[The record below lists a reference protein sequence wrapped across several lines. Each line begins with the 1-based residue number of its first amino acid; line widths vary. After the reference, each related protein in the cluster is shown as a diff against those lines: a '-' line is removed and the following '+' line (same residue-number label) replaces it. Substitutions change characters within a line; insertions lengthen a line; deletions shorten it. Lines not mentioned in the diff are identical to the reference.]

1 VRKFLFSVLF
11 LTAALFAADASA
23 QTAKGGNVKLK
34 VGATP
39 VPHAELLKLIKP
51 DLAVAGFDLEV
62 VEFTDYVTPNL
73 SLDDKSLDANFFQH
87 QPYLDT
93 FVRDRGLKLVSAG
106 GIHVEPLGLY
116 SQKIKDIKNL
126 KEKSII
132 AIPNDPTNEG
142 RALLLLEANGLIK
155 LSAKAGLEGTPKDI
169 VENPKKLVFRELEAA
184 QLPRVLKDVDA
195 AIINGNYA
203 IDAKLNPVKDSL
215 IIEGAKSP
223 YVNIVAVRAG
233 SENDPKI
240 VALIKAL
247 KTPKVKKFIEDNY
260 GGGVVAVF

>member
-1 VRKFLFSVLF
+1 VKNFFA
-11 LTAALFAADASA
+11 LTILLGAALIAANVSA
-23 QTAKGGNVKLK
+23 QTKNVKLK

-39 VPHAELLKLIKP
+39 VPHAELLNLIKP
-51 DLAVAGFDLEV
+51 DLAAQGIDLEV
-62 VEFTDYVTPNL
+62 VEFTDYVTPNI
-73 SLDDKSLDANFFQH
+73 SLNDKSLDANFFQH

-93 FVRDRGLKLVSAG
+93 FVRERGFKLVSAG

-116 SQKIKDIKNL
+116 TQKFKNIREL
-126 KEKSII
+126 KEKSVI

-155 LSAKAGLEGTPKDI
+155 LSGKAGLEGTPKDI
-169 VENPKKLVFRELEAA
+169 TENPKKLAFRELDAA

-195 AIINGNYA
+195 AVINGNYA
-203 IDAKLNPVKDSL
+203 IDAKLNPVRDSL

-223 YVNIVAVRAG
+223 YVNIVAVRQESAG
-233 SENDPKI
+233 DPKI
-240 VALIKAL
+240 TALVKAL
-247 KTPKVKKFIEDNY
+247 KTPKVRKYIEDNY

>member
-1 VRKFLFSVLF
+1 VKKFVLLSF
-11 LTAALFAADASA
+11 VLLLAGFTAANA
-23 QTAKGGNVKLK
+23 QSGNAKLK

-39 VPHAELLKLIKP
+39 IPHADLLKLIKP
-51 DLAVAGFDLEV
+51 DLAAQGIDLEV

-73 SLDDKSLDANFFQH
+73 ALNDKSLDANFFQH

-93 FVRDRGLKLVSAG
+93 FNRERGLKLVSAA

-116 SQKIKDIKNL
+116 SQKIKNIKDL
-126 KEKSII
+126 KNKASI

-142 RALLLLEANGLIK
+142 RALLLLQANGLIK
-155 LSAKAGLEGTPKDI
+155 LSDKAGLEGTPKDI
-169 VENPKKLVFRELEAA
+169 VSNPKNLVFRELEAA

-215 IIEGAKSP
+215 IIEGAQSP
-223 YVNIVAVRAG
+223 YVNIVTVRADNL
-233 SENDPKI
+233 EDPKI
-240 VALIKAL
+240 IALVNAL
-247 KTPKVKKFIEDNY
+247 RTPKVKKFIDDNY